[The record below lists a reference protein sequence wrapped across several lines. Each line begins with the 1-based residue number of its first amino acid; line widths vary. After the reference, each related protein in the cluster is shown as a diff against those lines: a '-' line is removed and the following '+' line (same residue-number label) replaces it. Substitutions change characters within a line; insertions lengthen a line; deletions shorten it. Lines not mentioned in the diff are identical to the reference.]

1 MADVI
6 ISITIKDENVEKI
19 KEAFFDQFPKEDN
32 FQNDLKKFL
41 RKEIKR
47 IYVQYQQK
55 LTFQSVRDTIT
66 E

>member
-1 MADVI
+1 MADVT

-19 KEAFFDQFPKEDN
+19 KEAFFDQYPKVDN

-41 RKEIKR
+41 RSEIKR

-55 LTFQSVRDTIT
+55 LAFQSVQDTIT

>member
-1 MADVI
+1 MADVT

-19 KEAFFDQFPKEDN
+19 KDAFFDQYPKVDN

-41 RKEIKR
+41 RSEIKR

-55 LTFQSVRDTIT
+55 LTFQSVQDTIT